1 MKEIYPYSSGNRLLN
16 IIDMAIFDFLIGRMN
31 GATAFFLP
39 RGSFISAPSSLLEE
53 PSLLLQGGFGA
64 APNGE
69 QTQGSPKPI
78 PVSSRGAALSDS
90 DTPSEHFT
98 WIGKKMQGSLEN
110 YSGTCKGNSAPV
122 SPLYQGTWT
131 ATTTR
136 CSPSLGTTASFCTW
150 TTPGGEA
157 GRLGAGREGWGR
169 RHGAELPPYPQV
181 RAAFPRR
188 NLHPGPAHPVLH
200 VSAP

>member
-1 MKEIYPYSSGNRLLN
+1 
-16 IIDMAIFDFLIGRMN
+16 MAIFDFLIGRMN
-31 GATAFFLP
+31 GATTFFLP

-78 PVSSRGAALSDS
+78 PVSSRGAALSVS

-98 WIGKKMQGSLEN
+98 WIGKKTQGSLEN
-110 YSGTCKGNSAPV
+110 YSCTCKGNSAPV